1 MRRRRSAVGGW
12 RRRTIATAIVS
23 CAMLAALVGPGMA
36 LARVYSVPPPA
47 NPLPADTMI
56 FASGGTLL
64 ADLHPSGM
72 SRIPV
77 PLNQVSP
84 FFLKAVVAIE
94 DHSYW
99 TSGSIDPGRI
109 VLSALHD
116 IIHHSTSQ
124 GASTI
129 PEQLAKILYL
139 QDNKSIAYKLRE
151 ILLGNTLAN
160 RESKRQILDQYVNDI
175 YLGQGATGIQ
185 SAALTY
191 FGVGASKLSLSE
203 ATLLAGLLPAPS
215 LLDPFVSM
223 SAARD
228 RQQLVVAAMEA
239 QHELTPAQGQ
249 AVLAT
254 PIHLAQTP
262 ATAVNRAPYFVSY
275 VESWLSQ
282 HFGSNFASE
291 GLRVTT
297 TLNYHL
303 EQVAQRMVTQIVQQ
317 RAAMHMTDGALVSLD
332 PQTGAIEALIGG
344 AGPKVPGGQIDMAM
358 APRQPGSTFKLF
370 TYSAAIA
377 HQSIT
382 MTTPVLD
389 SPLTLRTP
397 GGPFVV
403 HDYEGVY
410 AGVIP
415 IQVALGN
422 SLNVPAVRVELKV
435 GVPKVVETARS
446 FGVTTLTQPVTNY
459 GPSLT
464 LGAYPVPLVQMAQAG
479 SVLAAQGTLHPA
491 YAVARVT
498 SASGRVRYQA
508 QPRPRTVLS
517 PGVAYIMNTILSRN
531 TNRLIAF
538 GPNTDLVIPGH
549 RVAVKTGTS
558 NSFRDNLAV
567 GWTPTLLT
575 ATWVGNASDAPM
587 YGGGINGISGAAPL
601 WHDYMAFALGS
612 KPSPWYQ
619 MPAGV
624 YQGPISNGQATYYL
638 TGTGPSTTVLGG
650 GSSGAG
656 GTTNVRYSNGCR
668 YWTYNNANY
677 YWCGS
682 GWSGLPGDPGPGGT
696 AATGGGPGTSKP
708 GHKKHKTNN
717 G

>member
-12 RRRTIATAIVS
+12 RRRIIATAIVGG
-23 CAMLAALVGPGMA
+23 ATLAALVGPGMA

-47 NPLPADTMI
+47 QPLPADTMI

-64 ADLHPSGM
+64 ADLHPSGT

-77 PLNQVSP
+77 PLSQVSP
-84 FFLKAVVAIE
+84 LFLKAVVAIE
-94 DHSYW
+94 DHSFW

-109 VLSALHD
+109 LISALHD

-139 QDNKSIAYKLRE
+139 QDNKTIAYKLRE
-151 ILLGNTLAN
+151 ILLGNTLESE
-160 RESKRQILDQYVNDI
+160 ESKRQILDQYVNDV
-175 YLGQGATGIQ
+175 YFGQGATGIQ

-191 FGVGASKLSLSE
+191 FGVAASQLTFSE

-215 LLDPFVSM
+215 AYDPFVSM

-239 QHELTPAQGQ
+239 QHELTAAQGQ
-249 AVLAT
+249 AVLAA
-254 PIHLAQTP
+254 PIHLAATP
-262 ATAVNRAPYFVSY
+262 ATAVNRAPYFVGY
-275 VESWLSQ
+275 VEDWLSR
-282 HFGSNFASE
+282 HFGPGFASA

-303 EQVAQRMVTQIVQQ
+303 EEVAQRMVNQIVQQ

-332 PQTGAIEALIGG
+332 PQTGAIEALVGG
-344 AGPKVPGGQIDMAM
+344 AGPKAPGGQIDMATV
-358 APRQPGSTFKLF
+358 PRQPGSTFKLF
-370 TYSAAIA
+370 TYSAALA
-377 HQSIT
+377 SRTVT

-389 SPLTLRTP
+389 SPLTLQTP
-397 GGPFVV
+397 SGPFVI

-410 AGVIP
+410 AGVVP
-415 IQVALGN
+415 VQVALGN

-435 GVPKVVETARS
+435 GVPKVVATARA
-446 FGVTTLTQPVTNY
+446 FGVTTLTRPAADY

-491 YAVARVT
+491 HAVTRVT
-498 SASGRVRYQA
+498 TASGRVRYQA
-508 QPRPRTVLS
+508 QQPARQVVS
-517 PGVAYIMNTILSRN
+517 PAVAYIMNTILSRDS
-531 TNRLIAF
+531 NRLIAF
-538 GPNTDLVIPGH
+538 GPGSDLVIPGH
-549 RVAVKTGTS
+549 QVAVKTGTS

-601 WHDYMAFALGS
+601 WHDYMSFVLGS
-612 KPSPWYQ
+612 TPSPWYP
-619 MPAGV
+619 MPTGL
-624 YQGPISNGQATYYL
+624 YQGPAYGAQPVYYL
-638 TGTGPSTTVLGG
+638 TGTGPGTGVLGG
-650 GSSGAG
+650 SSA

-668 YWTYNNANY
+668 YWTYNNGNY

-682 GWSGLPGDPGPGGT
+682 GWSGLPGDPGPQSGGT
-696 AATGGGPGTSKP
+696 TGGGTGFTPP
-708 GHKKHKTNN
+708 GHKKHKH
-717 G
+717 